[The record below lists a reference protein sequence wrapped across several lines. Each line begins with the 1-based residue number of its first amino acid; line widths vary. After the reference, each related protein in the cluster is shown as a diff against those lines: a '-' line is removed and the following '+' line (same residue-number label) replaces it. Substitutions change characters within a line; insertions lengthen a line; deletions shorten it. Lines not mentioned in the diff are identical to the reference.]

1 MGIIVLHDRV
11 YGRRE
16 ITSATASTTATA
28 ATSSPSVPVTQPL
41 PTSVKALAGFI
52 VVLGLVVL
60 GAQRYLVRTQFSN
73 LPNRHRRLE
82 DWQMAPK

>member
-1 MGIIVLHDRV
+1 MGVIVLHDRV

-16 ITSATASTTATA
+16 ITPASPSTTATA

-60 GAQRYLVRTQFSN
+60 GVSCYPVR
-73 LPNRHRRLE
+73 
-82 DWQMAPK
+82 K